1 MWRRVWALIIKEFFT
16 LWNDKRSRA
25 VIIVPPIIQL
35 VIFGYAATFDV
46 SHVAT
51 AIYNEDGGA
60 AATALVARFASS
72 PAFHIRYHI
81 DAQRQIAGKI
91 DSKAVSLVIHIGP
104 TFSRDLL
111 TGRPT
116 TIQAIVDG
124 RQSNTALIILGYVN
138 QIIESFDQHWSLKT
152 HQPLPP
158 AQLVM
163 RYWFNPNLQSLWFII
178 PGIVALLTMV
188 VTIVVT
194 ALTIARERE
203 VGTFE
208 QLLVTPF
215 SPIEILIGKSLPA
228 LAIGLSE
235 GTFIILAAVLW
246 FHVPLRGN
254 VGLLYVGLLLYIL
267 AVIGVGLMVSSLART
282 QQQAMLGAFLFV
294 VPAVILSGF
303 ATPIANMPQFIQA
316 ITLAN
321 PMRYFLVVVR
331 GLFLEDLP
339 ANVVI
344 TQLWPMAIIAALTLS
359 GASWL
364 FRHRTT

>member
-1 MWRRVWALIIKEFFT
+1 MWRRIRALIIKEF
-16 LWNDKRSRA
+16 LAIWNDKRSRA
-25 VIIVPPIIQL
+25 VIIIPPLIQL
-35 VIFGYAATFDV
+35 MVFGYAASFDV
-46 SHVAT
+46 NHVAT

-60 AATALVARFASS
+60 TAAQLVAKFAGS
-72 PAFHIRYHI
+72 PAFHILYHL
-81 DAQRQIAGKI
+81 DAQRQIADKI
-91 DSKAVSLVIHIGP
+91 NSRAVSLIIHIRP
-104 TFSRDLL
+104 TFTRDLM
-111 TGRPT
+111 TGKPA

-124 RQSNTALIILGYVN
+124 RESNTALIILGYVN
-138 QIIESFDQHWSLKT
+138 QIVERFDQRWSLQT

-163 RYWFNPNLQSLWFII
+163 RYWFNPNLQSRWFII

-203 VGTFE
+203 IGTFE

-215 SPIEILIGKSLPA
+215 SPLEILIGKSIPA
-228 LAIGLSE
+228 LVIGVSE
-235 GTFIILAAVLW
+235 ATFIILAAVLW
-246 FHVPLRGN
+246 FHVPLRGSIA
-254 VGLLYVGLLLYIL
+254 LLYAGLLLYIL
-267 AVIGVGLMVSSLART
+267 AVIGIGLMVSSLART

-303 ATPIANMPQFIQA
+303 ATPIANMPDFIQT

-331 GLFLEDLP
+331 GLFLEELP
-339 ANVVI
+339 ADVVI
-344 TQLWPMAIIAALTLS
+344 TQLWPMAVIAILTLN

-364 FRHRTT
+364 FRHRAA